1 MKYARANTDWF
12 DKLFTYNLMHEHSLS
27 ISSGS
32 EKSRTYA
39 SIGFLGDNGWSIA
52 DKVNRYTV
60 NFRNDFDVSSKIRT
74 SVQVVG
80 SLRQQDA
87 PGSFTRQSDVVTGSF
102 SRDFDINPFSYALNT
117 SRAVRPYDD
126 NGNLEYVQMNYAPFN
141 IFNELENNKIELNVV
156 DAKLQGE
163 FNWSILKDLKFN
175 FTGALRYVKSDQ
187 LHKITRIR
195 TSPTPIEPPA
205 TRPSVRTTPICGT
218 IRRISTPSR
227 SSYCRWEVSTTRTTT
242 ACSTTTYATRSTTT
256 RSGRCHMH
264 ELNALAGMQ
273 INTPTAASPPR
284 RSPATS
290 IRWAAWSTT
299 IPTSTA

>member
-1 MKYARANTDWF
+1 
-12 DKLFTYNLMHEHSLS
+12 MHEHSLS

-117 SRAVRPYDD
+117 SRALRPYDD
-126 NGNLEYVQMNYAPFN
+126 EGNLEYITMNYAPFN
-141 IFNELENNKIELNVV
+141 ILSSLRNNQLHLTVADV
-156 DAKLQGE
+156 KLQGE
-163 FNWSILKDLKFN
+163 PELHDRPGTALQLHR
-175 FTGALRYVKSDQ
+175 GAALRADHAGARNHRARQRRQRLPRGGQLDHPQPQPVPLPRPERPLGRTGRRAPLRRLLQHGHQQDAQLRRPQLAQ
-187 LHKITRIR
+187 LHKGLGYGPHAR
-195 TSPTPIEPPA
+195 A
-205 TRPSVRTTPICGT
+205 
-218 IRRISTPSR
+218 
-227 SSYCRWEVSTTRTTT
+227 
-242 ACSTTTYATRSTTT
+242 
-256 RSGRCHMH
+256 
-264 ELNALAGMQ
+264 
-273 INTPTAASPPR
+273 
-284 RSPATS
+284 
-290 IRWAAWSTT
+290 
-299 IPTSTA
+299 